1 MMLLQQAPMWIDLDP
16 TAPADMLGAF
26 LICLLTLAIFSF
38 LYKDNPFYKL
48 AEHLFIGVSTAW
60 YTLENY
66 DSGVNKALFQ
76 YLPDKVRALHDPAL
90 AATTAMG
97 GYPVSPGW
105 ALAWRLGA
113 VALSLMLLARLVRRD
128 AWISRWPLALIVG
141 IYAALKMTGE
151 TQARLVQQIRETMVS
166 LWAPDASVVDL
177 AGRWVLVCGLICVL
191 VHFLF
196 TFKRTRT
203 LAGFSRVGIIVLMLA
218 FGARFGYAVLGRIA
232 LLIQRI
238 AELNSYGQPAYS
250 MGGSGWLGTLLT
262 PPWLVGGLIVLVLAI
277 AALSRRGEPPQPAA

>member
-1 MMLLQQAPMWIDLDP
+1 MTPAATNWFDMDPAASPDLL
-16 TAPADMLGAF
+16 GGF

-66 DSGVNKALFQ
+66 DSGMNKALFQ

-166 LWAPDASVVDL
+166 LWPADASFVEL
-177 AGRWVLVCGLICVL
+177 AGRYVLVFGLICVL

-196 TFKRTRT
+196 TVKRTRT
-203 LAGFSRVGIIVLMLA
+203 LAGFSRVGVIVLMLA
-218 FGARFGYAVLGRIA
+218 FGARFGFAVLGRIA

-238 AELNSYGQPAYS
+238 SELSSYGQPDYS
-250 MGGSGWLGTLLT
+250 MGGSGWLATLLT

-277 AALSRRGEPPQPAA
+277 AALSRRGEPSQPAA

>member
-1 MMLLQQAPMWIDLDP
+1 MMLQSQAPAWIDLDP
-16 TAPADMLGAF
+16 TAPPDLLGGF

-60 YTLENY
+60 YTLEFY
-66 DSGVNKALFQ
+66 DSGVKKAVLE
-76 YLPDKVRALHDPAL
+76 YLPEKVHAMHDPTA
-90 AATTAMG
+90 AATQMG
-97 GYPVSPGW
+97 GYTVSPGW

-166 LWAPDASVVDL
+166 LWPADATFVEL
-177 AGRWVLVCGLICVL
+177 AGRYVLVFGLICVL

-196 TFKRTRT
+196 TVKRTRT
-203 LAGFSRVGIIVLMLA
+203 LAGFSRMGVIVLMLA
-218 FGARFGYAVLGRIA
+218 FGARFGYSVLGRIA

-250 MGGSGWLGTLLT
+250 MGGSGWLGTMLT

-277 AALSRRGEPPQPAA
+277 AALSRRGEPRPPAA